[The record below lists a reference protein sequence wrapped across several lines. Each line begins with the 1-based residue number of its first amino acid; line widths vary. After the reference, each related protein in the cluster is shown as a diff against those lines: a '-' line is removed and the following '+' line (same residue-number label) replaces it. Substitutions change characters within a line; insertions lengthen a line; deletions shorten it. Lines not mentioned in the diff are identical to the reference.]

1 MFDTWLISH
10 FAFDTESY
18 DYFANNIIHSRP
30 SEAHA
35 LIFVQVFDLLDS
47 ENSLPELASKITFV
61 SEMCKVRFLAWNR

>member
-47 ENSLPELASKITFV
+47 ENGSDYCDQPKKNRKILEKIFFSKIGF
-61 SEMCKVRFLAWNR
+61 